1 MSIEARDNTQ
11 SKELHMK
18 VTARKVE
25 FKSENTMNVCV
36 DVHKDTLY
44 FLARLE
50 NDEITDTCNNSN
62 RKIST
67 QLSLFRKE
75 AEKRGIN
82 NLRVVCEP
90 TGLYD
95 RKLLRTAHKMGIKT
109 SYVNTENVCKYRQ
122 IETNDNSKT
131 DTKDPHVI
139 ASLAEQGK
147 LLKIRNLSPKY
158 LTLRKL
164 GAIAERFEVDIVR
177 WKGYLHKNILEFF
190 CEYDM
195 DKDFLLSE
203 VGEAFMKHYSCNP
216 YRIVKGGYKR
226 FEKKMRTIKFIRTK
240 TIDRLWQYA
249 ETSVLHEL
257 PDEYIE
263 CFEEDI
269 KAIYDT
275 LTSLINRKKKVE
287 EKMVS
292 VLNELREEDPNIPP
306 PTIELIS
313 EKNMA
318 KLLAETGPLSDF
330 DHWRQLLRYG
340 GLNLRERA
348 SGTYTGQT
356 KIAKKGRRRLR
367 KILGNIV
374 LPLVPKHKLYGEFYH
389 NKKDNAKMPGN
400 KAMTVTMRNFLRKFF
415 GWYKAGGG
423 EFDKKRWFNCKS
435 QYVILQKT
443 A

>member
-1 MSIEARDNTQ
+1 
-11 SKELHMK
+11 MK
-18 VTARKVE
+18 VTTRNVE
-25 FKSENTMNVCV
+25 FKSEKVMNVCV
-36 DVHKDTLY
+36 DVHKDELY
-44 FLARLE
+44 LFSRLPKEELADQCR
-50 NDEITDTCNNSN
+50 NSN
-62 RKIST
+62 REIER
-67 QLSLFRKE
+67 QLRSFIKE
-75 AEKRGIN
+75 ASDRNFESIC
-82 NLRVVCEP
+82 VVCEP

-109 SYVNTENVCKYRQ
+109 SYVNTENVCRYRQ

-131 DTKDPHVI
+131 DTKDPKVI

-164 GAIAERFEVDIVR
+164 GAIAERLEVNIVR

-195 DKDFLLSE
+195 EKDFLLSYI
-203 VGEAFMKHYSCNP
+203 GKAFMKYYSGNP
-216 YRIVKGGYKR
+216 YRIVRSGYNR

-249 ETSVLHEL
+249 ESSVLHEL
-257 PDEYIE
+257 PEEYIE

-269 KAIYDT
+269 KAVYDT
-275 LTSLINRKKKVE
+275 LTQLISRKKKVE
-287 EKMVS
+287 EQMVS
-292 VLNELREEDPNIPP
+292 VLNELRAEDPNIPS
-306 PTIELIS
+306 PTPEVIS

-330 DHWRQLLRYG
+330 EHWRQLLRYT

-348 SGTYTGQT
+348 SGTYVGQT

-389 NKKDNAKMPGN
+389 GKKDIGKMVGN

-423 EFDKKRWFNCKS
+423 DFDRDRWFTCES
-435 QYVILQKT
+435 QYKQKS
-443 A
+443 AA